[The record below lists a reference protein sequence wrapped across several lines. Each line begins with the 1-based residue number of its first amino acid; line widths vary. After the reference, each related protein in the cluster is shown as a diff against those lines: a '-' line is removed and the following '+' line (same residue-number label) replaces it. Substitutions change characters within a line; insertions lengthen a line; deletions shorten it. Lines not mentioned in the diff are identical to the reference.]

1 MRNDIHRLRLT
12 IGEKRLSKL
21 IDDVQKNIENGP
33 GVDAFC
39 IEELEN
45 YRKQA
50 EFMRMYAFPEK
61 KDPFRQK
68 VFDDMVKGLQRLSHD
83 VVKCTRVEL
92 ASELRAMKKHAPEE
106 NFDLPSVRHNLEDY
120 VSSVAMASITGENE
134 DEIIE
139 KHFYYMQHLFDYIV
153 TGRLWNESKK
163 QFFTDMISS
172 PVIDGNDAQVLV
184 SAVTMSALLV
194 SDECKIETLL
204 DIYTSTEN
212 GEVKERAPVGW
223 VLALHA
229 VGGMCDEALLDKVIR
244 LVKQPSVIEDLLE
257 LQMQLF
263 YCAEAEKDTDI
274 IQRDIMPGIVN
285 NSNIKF
291 NRFGIV
297 EKDEENMQ
305 DILGNSGDADKAMED
320 IERSMDKIKEMQKNG
335 ADIYFGGFAKM
346 KRYAF
351 FMPMI
356 NWFYPYFHKHPGI
369 KSVADKMNGTT
380 LLEKMV
386 GNCPFC
392 NSDKYSFAL
401 SMASIY
407 DQLPD
412 EIKNVLGSEE
422 MFKLE
427 MKDSN
432 TGTPSYQRRMYLQDL
447 YRFYKLNA
455 SAKYMDDPFKE
466 QNGLMRG
473 FFFDDYFLFCDEMIK
488 AKESLARF
496 FIKRRPN
503 SEELNLLFDSYESN
517 DVNDKLARAGFLLQH
532 GETPGVK
539 KALEI
544 YKEVYD
550 MDEKRDI
557 VLQGMTRCLSHLGQ
571 YAEASKY
578 SEILADKYPQKSNY
592 QLNHAIILIK
602 CDKAAEANNILFKLN
617 YEHPEDRNVMRVL
630 AWCLLMEDKK
640 EKSVEMFEKVLESGP
655 VTAVDNLNMGFAKW
669 ISNKENE
676 AADYFAKY
684 SESENLHKLTHEID
698 DEREFLKKHDIVE
711 VDMCMMLDLVEQ
723 RTKKA

>member
-1 MRNDIHRLRLT
+1 MRNDIHRLRVT

-21 IDDVQKNIENGP
+21 IDTVQKHIDECP
-33 GVDAFC
+33 GVDASC

-45 YRKQA
+45 FKKQA
-50 EFMRMYAFPEK
+50 EYMGMYAFSEK

-68 VFDDMVKGLQRLSHD
+68 VFDNMVQGLQRLSND
-83 VVKCTRVEL
+83 VIKCTRVEL
-92 ASELRAMKKHAPEE
+92 SHELRSMKKRAPEE
-106 NFDLPSVRHNLEDY
+106 NFELPSVRHNLEDF

-134 DEIIE
+134 NDIIA
-139 KHFYYMQHLFDYIV
+139 KHFDYMQRLFDYIV

-163 QFFTDMISS
+163 KFFTELISS

-184 SAVTMSALLV
+184 SAITISALLV
-194 SDECKIETLL
+194 SDEYKIETLL
-204 DIYTSTEN
+204 DIYTSAEN
-212 GEVKERAPVGW
+212 TDVKERALVGW

-229 VGGMCDEALLDKVIR
+229 VGVMCDDALLDKVIT
-244 LVKQPSVIEDLLE
+244 LVKDPSVIGDLLE

-263 YCAEAEKDTDI
+263 YCAEAEKDTDK

-285 NSNIKF
+285 NSNFKL

-297 EKDEENMQ
+297 DKDEENMK
-305 DILGNSGDADKAMED
+305 DILGGSGDADKAMED
-320 IERSMDKIKEMQKNG
+320 IEKSMDKIKEMQKSG

-346 KRYAF
+346 KRFSF

-356 NWFYPYFHKHPGI
+356 NWFYPYFHKHPGLH
-369 KSVADKMNGTT
+369 SVADKLNGTR
-380 LLEKMV
+380 LLEQIV

-392 NSDKYSFAL
+392 SSDKYSFAL

-412 EIKNVLGSEE
+412 EIKNVLASEE
-422 MFKLE
+422 MFKFE
-427 MKDSN
+427 MSDSS

-447 YRFYKLNA
+447 YRFYKLND

-473 FFFDDYFLFCDEMIK
+473 FFFDDYFLLCDELVQ
-488 AKESLARF
+488 AKQSLARF
-496 FIKRRPN
+496 FMKRRPN
-503 SEELNLLFDSYESN
+503 GEELNLLFDSYESD
-517 DVNDKLARAGFLLQH
+517 DVNDKLTRASFLMQSEDTS
-532 GETPGVK
+532 GIK

-544 YKEVYD
+544 YRELYSLNQYKGA
-550 MDEKRDI
+550 
-557 VLQGMTRCLSHLGQ
+557 VLHGLTRCLSHLEQ
-571 YAEASKY
+571 YEEACVYSTMLAE
-578 SEILADKYPQKSNY
+578 KYPEKANY

-602 CDKAAEANNILFKLN
+602 CDRAGEANNILFKLN

-640 EKSVEMFEKVLESGP
+640 EKSIEMFEKVLSSGN

-669 ISNKENE
+669 ISNKEYE

-684 SESENLHKLTHEID
+684 AASENLHKLTHEID
-698 DEREFLKKHDIVE
+698 DERELLKKHDILE

-723 RTKKA
+723 RTK